1 MKKLTSLA
9 LIAMAMLIA
18 FPIAGVAKDNKKEKK
33 AYEWKWDGTK
43 SGNET
48 VDAYLMSVDSIWNNM
63 SEFHKMVDT
72 YQYKEDTLYVNGK
85 YYVQAYMMDNQ
96 GNLLTRGAVNW
107 QFVNCGM
114 LSANSPINATLRPC
128 REDSVD
134 FDNTQNLYIEGDNLD
149 VLKCLKETY
158 LHKVKM
164 IYIDPPYNTG
174 NDFVYEDDF
183 AQSSEEYL
191 ANSGQFDGI
200 DL

>member
-1 MKKLTSLA
+1 
-9 LIAMAMLIA
+9 MAMLIA

-85 YYVQAYMMDNQ
+85 YYVQAYMKDDQ

-114 LSANSPINATLRPC
+114 LFCQHHLSGCPCCHAERQCHTCSPKSWP
-128 REDSVD
+128 
-134 FDNTQNLYIEGDNLD
+134 
-149 VLKCLKETY
+149 
-158 LHKVKM
+158 
-164 IYIDPPYNTG
+164 
-174 NDFVYEDDF
+174 
-183 AQSSEEYL
+183 
-191 ANSGQFDGI
+191 
-200 DL
+200 